1 MTELDESTEH
11 LLMDA
16 LRQLDELRRVSASL
30 PAMDQTL
37 MLSVPMQPALRDLQ
51 PEELDVLQLIINWG
65 TLQGVF
71 DNASQDDVVIATSV
85 ASLLE
90 RGYLR
95 GA

>member
-1 MTELDESTEH
+1 
-11 LLMDA
+11 MDA
-16 LRQLDELRRVSASL
+16 LRQLDELRRVSGSL
-30 PAMDQTL
+30 PPMDQTL
-37 MLSVPMQPALRDLQ
+37 MLAVPMEPPLRDLQ

-71 DNASQDDVVIATSV
+71 DNASQDDVAIATAV
-85 ASLLE
+85 ASLIE